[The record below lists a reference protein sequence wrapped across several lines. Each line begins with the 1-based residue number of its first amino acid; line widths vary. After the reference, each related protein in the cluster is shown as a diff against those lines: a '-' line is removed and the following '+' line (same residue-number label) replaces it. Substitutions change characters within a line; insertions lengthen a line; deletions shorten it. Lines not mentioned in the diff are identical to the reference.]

1 MQQQKFIQAVREAET
16 TLYHVAMSIL
26 RNDADSADAVQ
37 EALLKAFEK
46 LDTLKEEKYFKTWL
60 TRILIHE
67 CYQIQR
73 KKKRLVPYEEYVER
87 EPGNEDKLYTDLYTA
102 IKDLPEDLRIAVTL
116 FYIEGFSIAEIVQ
129 MLGIKENTV
138 KTRLYRGRNQLRKS
152 LGDKEE
158 ALC

>member
-1 MQQQKFIQAVREAET
+1 MQQQEFIQAVRDAET
-16 TLYHVAMSIL
+16 TMYHVAMSIL
-26 RNDADSADAVQ
+26 RNEADSADAVQ

-46 LDTLKEEKYFKTWL
+46 LDTLNEEKYFRTWL

-87 EPGNEDKLYTDLYTA
+87 EPGKEDKLYTDLYDA
-102 IKDLPEDLRIAVTL
+102 IDDLPEDLRVAVTL
-116 FYIEGFSIAEIVQ
+116 FYIEGFSIAEIAK
-129 MLGIKENTV
+129 MLGSRENTV
-138 KTRLYRGRNQLRKS
+138 KTRLYRGRNQLRKI
-152 LGDKEE
+152 LGGKEE

>member
-1 MQQQKFIQAVREAET
+1 MQQKKFIEAVREAET

-46 LDTLKEEKYFKTWL
+46 LETLQEERYFKTWL

-67 CYQIQR
+67 CYNIHR
-73 KKKRLVPYEEYVER
+73 KNKRLVPYEAYVER
-87 EPGNEDKLYTDLYTA
+87 EPGAEDESYTDLYTA

-116 FYIEGFSIAEIVQ
+116 FYIEGFSIAEIAQ
-129 MLGIKENTV
+129 MVGTKENTV

-158 ALC
+158 VLC

>member
-1 MQQQKFIQAVREAET
+1 MQQQDFIQAVKEAESM
-16 TLYHVAMSIL
+16 LYHVAMSIL
-26 RNDADSADAVQ
+26 KNDADSADAVQ

-46 LDTLKEEKYFKTWL
+46 LDTLQEEKYFKTWL

-73 KKKRLVPYEEYVER
+73 KNKRLVPYEDYVGR
-87 EPGNEDKLYTDLYTA
+87 EPSKEVQVYTDLYA
-102 IKDLPEDLRIAVTL
+102 AMNNLPEDLRIALTL
-116 FYIEGFSIAEIVQ
+116 FYIEGFSIAEIAQIV
-129 MLGIKENTV
+129 GSGENTV
-138 KTRLYRGRNQLRKS
+138 KTRLYRGRMQLKKS

>member
-1 MQQQKFIQAVREAET
+1 MQQQEFIQAVRDAEA

-46 LDTLKEEKYFKTWL
+46 LDTLKEKKYFKTWL
-60 TRILIHE
+60 IRILIHE
-67 CYQIQR
+67 CYQMKR
-73 KKKRLVPYEEYVER
+73 RSKRLVPYEEYVENA
-87 EPGNEDKLYTDLYTA
+87 PGKEDKLYTYLYAA
-102 IKDLPEDLRIAVTL
+102 IDDLPEDLRIAVTL
-116 FYIEGFSIAEIVQ
+116 FYIEGFSIAEIAE
-129 MLGIKENTV
+129 MLETRENTV

-152 LGDKEE
+152 LGDKED

>member
-1 MQQQKFIQAVREAET
+1 MQQQDFIKAVREAED

-46 LDTLKEEKYFKTWL
+46 LDTLKEERYFRTWL

-73 KKKRLVPYEEYVER
+73 KQKRLVPYEAYVER
-87 EPGNEDKLYTDLYTA
+87 EPGKEDEVYTDLYTA
-102 IKDLPEDLRIAVTL
+102 IGNLPEDLRVSVTL
-116 FYIEGFSIAEIVQ
+116 FYIEGFSIAEIAQ
-129 MLGIKENTV
+129 LLGTKENTV
-138 KTRLYRGRNQLRKS
+138 KTRLYRGRMQLRKS